1 MTQADAREGG
11 NRGESS
17 IRDGPFRTDRG
28 ADLCL
33 LREAFRRA
41 GFAEGAVHGILEG
54 RSDRMIDAQCA
65 LRRTAEESPLHSL
78 IRLFIL
84 GVEVNEEDM
93 RLALVPADVESLVD
107 SGLLDRSDL
116 GIRATARL
124 APWKNLFLLSDFLP
138 AEGESLSPDFV
149 MSGASPS
156 SLSLARITF
165 RDRVSVVLDLG
176 TGAGIHAL
184 LAATHAEHVVAT
196 DTNPR
201 ALNFARMNALLNGI
215 GNISFR
221 LGSFFEPVRDE
232 KFDLIVSN
240 PPFIISPESSLMFQN
255 PGMGGDA
262 VSELMVR
269 QSPAH
274 LNDLGRAVSLI
285 SWHHED
291 ESDWSKRPSEWATG
305 SGCDLWLLRAT
316 SESPLGYAANA
327 LRQTE
332 ALRSASYGKQLD
344 RWLDYYRN
352 QGIGRLALG
361 AAILRNRHAARNWI
375 HCEDLAGAAV
385 ATDAGEQ
392 IQRVFAAEDF
402 LAALASDEDLLDR
415 RVALHP
421 DHVLEQKLVAGED
434 GWVSQ
439 ALILLPAKGIE
450 RRASIDPR
458 VLMFLSQCNGS
469 RTVREMIAA
478 VGERDRTDFAA
489 AATVGLPLVKR
500 FLRAGFLVVSDAEK
514 QIVAAVSPP
523 PI

>member
-1 MTQADAREGG
+1 
-11 NRGESS
+11 
-17 IRDGPFRTDRG
+17 
-28 ADLCL
+28 
-33 LREAFRRA
+33 
-41 GFAEGAVHGILEG
+41 
-54 RSDRMIDAQCA
+54 MIDTHCA
-65 LRRTAEESPLHSL
+65 LKRTAEASPLHSL

-84 GVEVNEEDM
+84 GVEVNEEDT
-93 RLALVPADVESLVD
+93 RLALVPAGVESLVD
-107 SGLLDRSDL
+107 SGLLQRSDG

-165 RDRVSVVLDLG
+165 RDRVPVVLDLG

-215 GNISFR
+215 ENISFR

-285 SWHHED
+285 SWHHEE
-291 ESDWSKRPSEWATG
+291 ESDWPKRPGEWATG

-316 SESPLGYAANA
+316 SESP
-327 LRQTE
+327 R
-332 ALRSASYGKQLD
+332 
-344 RWLDYYRN
+344 
-352 QGIGRLALG
+352 
-361 AAILRNRHAARNWI
+361 
-375 HCEDLAGAAV
+375 
-385 ATDAGEQ
+385 
-392 IQRVFAAEDF
+392 
-402 LAALASDEDLLDR
+402 
-415 RVALHP
+415 
-421 DHVLEQKLVAGED
+421 
-434 GWVSQ
+434 
-439 ALILLPAKGIE
+439 
-450 RRASIDPR
+450 
-458 VLMFLSQCNGS
+458 GS
-469 RTVREMIAA
+469 
-478 VGERDRTDFAA
+478 
-489 AATVGLPLVKR
+489 AAT
-500 FLRAGFLVVSDAEK
+500 
-514 QIVAAVSPP
+514 
-523 PI
+523 